1 MEKWIA
7 SVQEYEERKQS
18 QSRGVGIVLVG
29 GAMLRTVSF
38 SLAPHSQISR
48 GDTTCP
54 RPIPHLQ
61 SAV

>member
-1 MEKWIA
+1 MTTEWLEDQG
-7 SVQEYEERKQS
+7 SED

-38 SLAPHSQISR
+38 SLAPPVKIRQV
-48 GDTTCP
+48 DMDCP

-61 SAV
+61 PAV